1 LAFFSSYFLLFD
13 WDPEL
18 PASIQR
24 DVMISLDDPSMW
36 IQAYEY
42 WVVLFMYVMPMA
54 MENLTIA

>member
-1 LAFFSSYFLLFD
+1 LLFD